1 MKVGRWR
8 VLVLSV
14 VCALVWVAPATA
26 QDPPPVIADGVTIA
40 GVAVGGLTEAEAT
53 EEVRAFFT
61 QPLELRLGSQA
72 ISVGPYVLGAHAGIA
87 AAVEGALASAA
98 DTAVP
103 LQVNISRA
111 KLRASVSRL
120 ARKFLRKPVSAR
132 VVLAGL
138 RPRIVAPRPGRV
150 LVKSLSRSRL
160 RAALLEH
167 RRTARLPVRSVPP
180 RITAREVGPA
190 VVIRRDSRRLTLFRG
205 KKPGRMR
212 VAASFRVAV
221 GMPSYPTPLG
231 SFSIRTKTRN
241 PWWYPPNKPW
251 AEGASPIPPGPG
263 NPLGTRWM
271 GLGGGVG
278 IHGTPNSGSIGSA
291 ASHGCIRMLIPS
303 AEWLFERVRIGT
315 PVFIVAA

>member
-1 MKVGRWR
+1 M
-8 VLVLSV
+8 LSL

-26 QDPPPVIADGVTIA
+26 QDPPPVIAEGVTIA
-40 GVAVGGLTEAEAT
+40 GVAVGGLTAAEAT

-61 QPLELRLGSQA
+61 QRLELALGSQA
-72 ISVGPYVLGAHAGIA
+72 LSVRPYRLGARAGVGDAVA
-87 AAVEGALASAA
+87 AALASPAE
-98 DTAVP
+98 TAVS
-103 LQVNISRA
+103 LQVRISART
-111 KLRASVSRL
+111 LRAWVNRR
-120 ARKFLRKPVSAR
+120 AEKFRRKPVSAR
-132 VVLAGL
+132 IVLAGL
-138 RPRIVAPRPGRV
+138 RPRIVAQRPGRA
-150 LVKSLSRSRL
+150 LVKLQSRSRL

-167 RRTARLPVRSVPP
+167 RRSVRLPARPIRP
-180 RITAREVGPA
+180 KITARKVGPA
-190 VVIRRDSRRLTLFRG
+190 VVIRRGSRRLTLFRG
-205 KKPGRMR
+205 TRPGRMR
-212 VAASFRVAV
+212 VAASFPVAV

-241 PWWYPPNKPW
+241 PWWYPPNQPW
-251 AEGASPIPPGPG
+251 AQGASPIPPGPG

-315 PVFIVAA
+315 PVYIVAA